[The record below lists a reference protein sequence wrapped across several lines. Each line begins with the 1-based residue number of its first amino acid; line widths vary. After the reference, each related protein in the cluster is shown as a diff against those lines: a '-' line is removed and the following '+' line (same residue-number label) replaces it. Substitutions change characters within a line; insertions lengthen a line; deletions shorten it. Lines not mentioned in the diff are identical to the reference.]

1 LIAKNLQL
9 VGDVFLENFL
19 HSLIARDVVQT
30 LKDLDYLKEQGV
42 DIKIFIEQSSYFLR
56 DKLISSVGTHIF
68 SKYLEIFECFHEIY
82 GKLRSAPNFFMLF
95 EVSILGFIHDK
106 NIQPIAEIPAKKIES
121 QPTKKEE
128 PKSDHTSE
136 VKKVEKE
143 KIEDSHLRENDK
155 NIDWSKF
162 DFNVLVTNIKN
173 TTGKSFVSMSLKSS
187 EYRIEENS
195 LIITPNNSFNRD
207 KISTPEVIGFLGEEI
222 EKLVGV

>member
-1 LIAKNLQL
+1 MIAKNLQL

-82 GKLRSAPNFFMLF
+82 GKLRSAPNSFMLF

-106 NIQPIAEIPAKKIES
+106 NIQPIAEIPVKKTES
-121 QPTKKEE
+121 QPVAHQSTKKEE
-128 PKSDHTSE
+128 PKIKEVSE
-136 VKKVEKE
+136 PKKVENINKPQD
-143 KIEDSHLRENDK
+143 IS
-155 NIDWSKF
+155 IDWSKF

-195 LIITPNNSFNRD
+195 LIITPNNAFNRD